1 MRYRWRWVL
10 VVTATMLVDG
20 AAGLTMQKSV
30 NLMVV
35 VSIVV
40 EMVKQTAAVATVV
53 AMAFE
58 EHEGGHT
65 GDGVVD
71 GDGVAQWVTVT
82 VGIVEE

>member
-1 MRYRWRWVL
+1 
-10 VVTATMLVDG
+10 MLVDG

-30 NLMVV
+30 DLMVV

-40 EMVKQTAAVATVV
+40 EMVEQTAAVATVV

-65 GDGVVD
+65 GDRVVD

-82 VGIVEE
+82 VGIVEEGGGEDGFNERLEE

>member
-1 MRYRWRWVL
+1 
-10 VVTATMLVDG
+10 MLVDG
-20 AAGLTMQKSV
+20 ADLTVQKSMHL
-30 NLMVV
+30 LMV

-40 EMVKQTAAVATVV
+40 EMVEQTAAVATVV

-71 GDGVAQWVTVT
+71 GDGVAGDSDGGDGRWRWRNFF
-82 VGIVEE
+82 